1 MNKDNKP
8 KFRIGDTVVVTIY
21 GTVGK
26 ITEIKTIDGEFFYEV
41 NDSEGLFKEKT
52 LELLDTYEGYIF
64 EQEQIDIEYKF
75 LFGDLVIVRGYENDL
90 FKIVGF
96 RTEIWRYKE
105 DAWEEVIYE
114 LMRVS
119 DGEWLEA
126 NEEELTLIADVE
138 QAEAFIRKYGLVFP
152 GKNEEQPLLL
162 QNSGDDKMVWID
174 QLLDYYN
181 DNKLLYQL
189 FSDEKYLKKMEYI
202 LEQLRQQSVQ
212 IVKEKE

>member
-1 MNKDNKP
+1 MNKHNKP

-162 QNSGDDKMVWID
+162 QNSGEDKMVWID